1 MLYCLLMLSKSMW
14 IASLLSL
21 ALASPP
27 KDVCVCL
34 PGQACWPSSS
44 DWSSFNDTVGGR
56 LTVIHPVGQPCHD
69 PTFDNATCSAIIET
83 FTNSTWKADQIGT
96 SSCDGSDCRWTPTS
110 QLGNQQCS
118 ERDMLYRLQQDHSL
132 WSRRRSCLWCRSR
145 ISRRYLQDDQVR
157 LLQKLASHNQ
167 EYRT

>member
-1 MLYCLLMLSKSMW
+1 MLSKSMW

-34 PGQACWPSSS
+34 PGEACWPSSR

-69 PTFDNATCSAIIET
+69 PTFDNATCSAIIAT

-96 SSCDGSDCRWTPTS
+96 SLRDGI
-110 QLGNQQCS
+110 
-118 ERDMLYRLQQDHSL
+118 SL
-132 WSRRRSCLWCRSR
+132 
-145 ISRRYLQDDQVR
+145 
-157 LLQKLASHNQ
+157 
-167 EYRT
+167 